1 MKMANNIKI
10 KNYVFEDNTE
20 GISSGKYHIEIEY
33 DQNENKYITIS
44 VKNENSIDS
53 YFYRELDKV
62 DFESMQLFGSND
74 ELKDIFERISNIIDS
89 KDSVSINK
97 VQNEEHIIFS
107 LKVFTPAIEKV
118 LTADIELFKK
128 IYNRTKKINILNERI
143 NELKYKY
150 QDKDDTINELNDKL
164 NALENKNNDLEGK
177 LDITKEMSELNVKFN
192 NLERNLETIKKENSD
207 LENKLQA
214 SENKI
219 NNLEGEL
226 EAIKKENSELKN
238 KLKTSEKYVE
248 NLNLKNENLEEQY
261 RTITVQNLNDK
272 DYCIYE
278 NKKDHDVTII
288 LRNFLSIADKIFKTD
303 LWKSNS
309 NNKRT
314 DLYHFAN
321 NEFVDLKDRR
331 LILKPNEKVGIIAW
345 GGGNTFTEINLIFSV
360 IN

>member
-1 MKMANNIKI
+1 MGNIFNPPESTGNSVENLRPTSQFSDNGRRTI
-10 KNYVFEDNTE
+10 HNRIISEDE
-20 GISSGKYHIEIEY
+20 GTSADEDPITTNMLSG
-33 DQNENKYITIS
+33 TS
-44 VKNENSIDS
+44 V
-53 YFYRELDKV
+53 
-62 DFESMQLFGSND
+62 
-74 ELKDIFERISNIIDS
+74 
-89 KDSVSINK
+89 
-97 VQNEEHIIFS
+97 
-107 LKVFTPAIEKV
+107 
-118 LTADIELFKK
+118 
-128 IYNRTKKINILNERI
+128 
-143 NELKYKY
+143 
-150 QDKDDTINELNDKL
+150 
-164 NALENKNNDLEGK
+164 EGK
-177 LDITKEMSELNVKFN
+177 
-192 NLERNLETIKKENSD
+192 NSD